1 MTLADLTQRTSE
13 WLRGIGPMHD
23 VVISSRVRLARNLA
37 GLPFLPRC
45 DKEQKI
51 EILKE
56 LRDVISKAALAKN
69 MFFVDLKSAS
79 QADRLVLVERHL
91 ISKQHAEADHPRGVV
106 VSANENIAL
115 MINEEDHLRMQVLR
129 SGLQLNEA
137 FEEINRIDDLLE
149 EHVIFSFSSR
159 FGYLTACPTNVGTGL
174 RVSVMLHLPGL
185 KLTGEI
191 DKALRG
197 AHDMHLAIRGAYGE
211 GTDAMG
217 DFLQIS
223 NQVTLGKNEEQI
235 VNDFLTVVVPPILNY
250 ERTARKSLLKHNT
263 VEIDDKIFR
272 ACAILREARKISTE
286 EAMYLLSMVRLG
298 INLNRIKDISL
309 KDINELSLTIQP
321 AHLQKIHDKQLNERE
336 QGVVRAEFLQK
347 KLCDEK

>member
-37 GLPFLPRC
+37 GMPFLSRC
-45 DKEQKI
+45 DKEQKLK
-51 EILKE
+51 ILEE
-56 LRDVISKAALAKN
+56 LRDTIPKAALAKN
-69 MFFVDLKSAS
+69 MFFVDLESAN
-79 QADRLVLVERHL
+79 QADRLILVERHL
-91 ISKQHAEADHPRGVV
+91 ISKQHAESDHPRGVII
-106 VSANENIAL
+106 SANENIAL

-149 EHVIFSFSSR
+149 EHAKFSFSSR

-191 DKALRG
+191 DKALRA

-211 GTDAMG
+211 GTDAVG

-223 NQVTLGKNEEQI
+223 NQVTLGKTEEQI

-250 ERTARKSLLKHNT
+250 ERSARKSLLKHNT
-263 VEIDDKIFR
+263 IELDDRIFR
-272 ACAILREARKISTE
+272 ACAILREARKISSE

-298 INLNRIKDISL
+298 INLERIKDISL

-321 AHLQKIHDKQLNERE
+321 AHLQKIHDKELNERE
-336 QGVVRAEFLQK
+336 QAVVRAEFLRK
-347 KLCDEK
+347 KMYGEK